1 MQKEV
6 EQMIDRFLEYV
17 MENHQV
23 NKERASILQA
33 LQISVVSTYFTMY
46 CFNLICHAL
55 EWHNQPSLIYAAK
68 KSQKVDLS
76 V

>member
-1 MQKEV
+1 MLLVDCSTSELFHPTEMQKEV

-55 EWHNQPSLIYAAK
+55 E
-68 KSQKVDLS
+68 
-76 V
+76 